1 MIAERR
7 CAVRLH
13 DPLRAAPAIAL
24 LALLFAMPSLHAQSA
39 RFEQFTETKP
49 VAGEVAPDF
58 TLQTVDGEVFTLSEV
73 YAEGPVVIEFGSY
86 T

>member
-1 MIAERR
+1 MRLNDPHRIA
-7 CAVRLH
+7 
-13 DPLRAAPAIAL
+13 PLVAL
-24 LALLFAMPSLHAQSA
+24 LAFLLVPPALYSQSA
-39 RFEQFTETKP
+39 RFEQFIETKP

-58 TLQTVDGEVFTLSEV
+58 TLETVDGERFALSEF

>member
-1 MIAERR
+1 MRQS
-7 CAVRLH
+7 
-13 DPLRAAPAIAL
+13 DPLRAAPGIAL
-24 LALLFAMPSLHAQSA
+24 LAFLLAAPSLHAQSA

-58 TLQTVDGEVFTLSEV
+58 TLQTLDGEVFTLSEV
-73 YAEGPVVIEFGSY
+73 YAERPVVIEFGSY